1 MIFLSCLFNQIDDMS
16 LRDNA
21 THTLVTMVKQFSHVT
36 YDQNDFRDLIS
47 NGLVHEIKAGFRSK
61 KEVRIESYICAKV
74 QEIENLLMS
83 KTEKY
88 IELL

>member
-1 MIFLSCLFNQIDDMS
+1 MS

-61 KEVRIESYICAKV
+61 KEVRIKFYICVRV
-74 QEIENLLMS
+74 QVIGNLQMS
-83 KTEKY
+83 KTE
-88 IELL
+88 IHVELFEIMLLRL

>member
-1 MIFLSCLFNQIDDMS
+1 MS

-61 KEVRIESYICAKV
+61 KEVRIKLYNCVRV
-74 QEIENLLMS
+74 QVVGNMLMS
-83 KTEKY
+83 KTE
-88 IELL
+88 IHVELFEIML

>member
-1 MIFLSCLFNQIDDMS
+1 MS

-61 KEVRIESYICAKV
+61 KEVGIQLYICVRV
-74 QEIENLLMS
+74 QVIGNYCD
-83 KTEKY
+83 TCRTV
-88 IELL
+88 

>member
-1 MIFLSCLFNQIDDMS
+1 MS

-61 KEVRIESYICAKV
+61 KEVRIESYIFVRV
-74 QEIENLLMS
+74 QVIGNLLML
-83 KTEKY
+83 KTE
-88 IELL
+88 ILVELF

>member
-1 MIFLSCLFNQIDDMS
+1 MS

-47 NGLVHEIKAGFRSK
+47 IGLVHEIKAGFRSK
-61 KEVRIESYICAKV
+61 KEVRIKLYNCVRV
-74 QEIENLLMS
+74 QVIGNLLMS
-83 KTEKY
+83 KTE
-88 IELL
+88 IHVELFEIMLLRL